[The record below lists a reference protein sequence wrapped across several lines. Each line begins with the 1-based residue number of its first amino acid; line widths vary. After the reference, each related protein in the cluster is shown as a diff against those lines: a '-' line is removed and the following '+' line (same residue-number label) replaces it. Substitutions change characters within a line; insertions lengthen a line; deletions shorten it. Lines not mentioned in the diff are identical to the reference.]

1 MCVSGIL
8 LIALGCFCIMN
19 TGATL
24 LSAALLLG
32 CLALSSGIAKMVFTF
47 RTQAF
52 LPNSGS
58 RALSAL
64 LDIFIGFFLLFHPLG
79 TAIALPVVF
88 VIWIVIEGISIA
100 VRSFD
105 YKKFGFPYWWCLL
118 ILGVAAAVVGFLGLK
133 NLDASAAVLSTLIG
147 IAIIL
152 NGIAYILAVAG
163 INRFEK
169 KISDMLNA

>member
-8 LIALGCFCIMN
+8 LIALGCFCVAN
-19 TGATL
+19 TGTTL
-24 LSAALLLG
+24 LSAAVILG
-32 CLALSSGIAKMVFTF
+32 FVALASGISKMVFTI

-64 LDIFIGFFLLFHPLG
+64 LDIFIGLFLLFHPVG
-79 TAIALPVVF
+79 TAFALPLVF
-88 VIWIVIEGISIA
+88 VIWIIIEGISIA

-118 ILGVAAAVVGFLGLK
+118 ILGIAGAVLGFLGL
-133 NLDASAAVLSTLIG
+133 NDLGSAADALSVLIG
-147 IAIIL
+147 IAL
-152 NGIAYILAVAG
+152 MVNGIAYILAVAG
-163 INRFEK
+163 INKFEK
-169 KISDMLNA
+169 KVNDMLNA